1 MRIKYKLKDGKYNLP
16 EDLTKTAG
24 DSGCVYEGWHYS
36 ELSVTVDPADYTD
49 WEMIEVTFEE
59 YMPISVY
66 AEEELSRSDSLTGGR
81 GIEDLVTLLLD
92 KGVLVTTDFPAKML
106 KRMADREALRAI
118 VRERIHD

>member
-16 EDLTKTAG
+16 EALTKTAT
-24 DSGCVYEGWHYS
+24 DSGCVYEGWHYA
-36 ELSVTVDPADYTD
+36 ELSVTVKPSDYTE

-59 YMPISVY
+59 YIPLSIY
-66 AEEELSRSDSLTGGR
+66 AENELSISDSLTGGR
-81 GIEDLVTLLLD
+81 GIEDILKILLE
-92 KGVLVTTDFPAKML
+92 KKVLVDADLPEKML